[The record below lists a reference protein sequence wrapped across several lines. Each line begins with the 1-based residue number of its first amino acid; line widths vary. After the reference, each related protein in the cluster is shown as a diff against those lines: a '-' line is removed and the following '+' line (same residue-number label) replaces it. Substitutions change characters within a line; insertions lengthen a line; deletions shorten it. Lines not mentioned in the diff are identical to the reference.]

1 MSMARNETMYQP
13 MFFNDQTFRR
23 IRNSRM
29 CTSKYKIRQNSA
41 HKSVLGGNKSLAM
54 GTVVLVDDDDGGD
67 GDGDGSCSGD
77 TMAANNELMHL

>member
-29 CTSKYKIRQNSA
+29 FTSKYKIRQNSA

-54 GTVVLVDDDDGGD
+54 ATVVLVDDDG
-67 GDGDGSCSGD
+67 GDGSCSGD